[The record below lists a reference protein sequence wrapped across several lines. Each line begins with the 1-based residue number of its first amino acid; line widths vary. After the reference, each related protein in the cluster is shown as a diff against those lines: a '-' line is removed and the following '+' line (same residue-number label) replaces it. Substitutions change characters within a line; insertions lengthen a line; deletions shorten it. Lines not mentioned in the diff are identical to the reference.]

1 MLWSCKLLW
10 MCGSSY
16 KIQGEGASK
25 KMKFYPQKLK
35 KNKVTNCFCCLSNWN
50 DSCRFK
56 KRHCLKIK
64 WGKMGDG
71 VEGLERRPIRAGP
84 ARKWRRNLSGHFLAD
99 SINPGTEEPHTSSA
113 GTRKPGYCSHMAI
126 SWRCLSM
133 PKQSQNLGLSAR
145 KTQAATWGV
154 ESSQYK
160 EMTHTWAGLIYIPLC
175 RGQWNTLQG
184 HSSCC

>member
-35 KNKVTNCFCCLSNWN
+35 KNKVANCFCCSSNWN

-56 KRHCLKIK
+56 KCHCLKIK

-71 VEGLERRPIRAGP
+71 VEGLECRPIRAGP
-84 ARKWRRNLSGHFLAD
+84 AHKWRKKPKWSFSSWFNKPRHRRATYLIGWNSQTWLLFTHGHFLTLPEHAKTE
-99 SINPGTEEPHTSSA
+99 SELGALGQKNPGCHL
-113 GTRKPGYCSHMAI
+113 G
-126 SWRCLSM
+126 SWKL
-133 PKQSQNLGLSAR
+133 P
-145 KTQAATWGV
+145 V
-154 ESSQYK
+154 
-160 EMTHTWAGLIYIPLC
+160 
-175 RGQWNTLQG
+175 
-184 HSSCC
+184 